1 MEYRDIKYT
10 YDQWTTYSG
19 NEADGYSCSDKR
31 LLDGLSFKM
40 ISSKTEREMKQ
51 QIDNYINLRPTL
63 LKAVEK
69 ERVAVQ
75 DFYKKLKYKGD

>member
-63 LKAVEK
+63 LKAVEL
-69 ERVAVQ
+69 ERKATQ
-75 DFYKKLKYKGD
+75 SFYDKLKYKGD